1 MCIFDNPE
9 QHAANPPETWEVVRV
24 TDRHWDL
31 RPRGAEDASL
41 ATYPTKRQALLART
55 EGTWF
60 DLYHR
65 EGRWYAGEDIPNWKP
80 YAEVLAERN
89 RHIEWLE
96 RKARERAERQRSA

>member
-9 QHAANPPETWEVVRV
+9 QHAANPPETWKVVKV
-24 TDRHWDL
+24 ADRWWDL
-31 RPRGAEDASL
+31 MAGDASL
-41 ATYPTKRQALLART
+41 DSFTTRKAALLART
-55 EGTWF
+55 EGQYF
-60 DLYHR
+60 NLYQK

-80 YAEVLAERN
+80 WTEVLAERN